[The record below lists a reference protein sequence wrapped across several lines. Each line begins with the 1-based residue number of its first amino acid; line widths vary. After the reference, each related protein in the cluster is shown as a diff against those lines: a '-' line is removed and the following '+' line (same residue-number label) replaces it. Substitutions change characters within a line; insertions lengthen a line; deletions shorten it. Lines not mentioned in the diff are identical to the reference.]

1 MLEGDNDQQKIPG
14 FRYGACF
21 VDARAMSIAL
31 DQNEYLIARLT
42 LDLALGQR
50 QGEIILILPVVSVAG
65 KCLDGTQMQE
75 PRAEPLGDIVLE
87 LATELNMIL
96 CKSSFELSQLE
107 QLSIGQK
114 LPLPNDV
121 FQKLIS

>member
-1 MLEGDNDQQKIPG
+1 
-14 FRYGACF
+14 
-21 VDARAMSIAL
+21 
-31 DQNEYLIARLT
+31 
-42 LDLALGQR
+42 
-50 QGEIILILPVVSVAG
+50 
-65 KCLDGTQMQE
+65 MQE
-75 PRAEPLGDIVLE
+75 PTAEPLGDIVLE

-107 QLSIGQK
+107 QLLIGQK